1 MNNSSNGKGNVS
13 SGYSD
18 VKQRT
23 EKIISVLHDFSTLV
37 GAESKDAAQLETGGN
52 IAPGLGFME
61 DAGALKGF
69 ASDLSHGLFN
79 MIVLG
84 TFKNGKSTLL
94 NALLGS
100 KTLPARA
107 APATAI
113 ITILVR
119 GESKDVAVYEVDKET
134 PRMLSWDEFFKEF
147 QLTKEDQE
155 TLEKKQFIDRF
166 QKIRHAQIE
175 CMHPL
180 IDNGVKLI
188 DSPGLEE
195 HISRTKVTTNF
206 LKQSQAVILV
216 LDATKILSQAE
227 RKFIEQMLGEGR
239 LNNVFFVVNKLNL
252 LEEEDASEIREYVQR
267 ALKHHFLDESGSF
280 DEAFYRRRVFFV
292 NAKGALE
299 ARMTGR
305 SASDNL
311 EATGVPALEKEL
323 EKFLTSEEKV
333 QAALASAVQYLIYV
347 TGKARKKI
355 AEDKVALVQPL
366 GELEQRRAESEKTL
380 KELEKKREDVERTI
394 LLVGDTVKQKV
405 YANLMDYLR
414 EIRDTWP
421 QDAMTLEHMPNIGFA
436 RIAKS
441 TISSAAKQQLT
452 EDLQSDMQHYVE
464 WKLNEWQERIPTIIE
479 SDIEILQKEVE
490 AQLAEFQIK
499 LDEVTKLFA
508 SGAKT
513 VQGPHEVEEGKV
525 SKFIQAG
532 WSVITLDVSGLTGTV
547 MGEGRWSSFFGRIL
561 QQIILVNLVSIIF
574 PPAGL
579 AILVTLAIDALFA
592 RHHINK
598 FKEKF
603 IENFGNQVNETL
615 QKELTQKQDE
625 IYASVAGQFSEIADR
640 LTSNLAAQIKETRT
654 GQEKIIKAKKDA
666 SFSIEK
672 EQKRLDSV
680 GAKLVELFDLV
691 SQAAYGKSYT
701 LEELDRLAKAKA
713 ESYSHV

>member
-1 MNNSSNGKGNVS
+1 
-13 SGYSD
+13 
-18 VKQRT
+18 
-23 EKIISVLHDFSTLV
+23 
-37 GAESKDAAQLETGGN
+37 
-52 IAPGLGFME
+52 ME

-69 ASDLSHGLFN
+69 ASNLSHGLFN

-119 GESKDVAVYEVDKET
+119 GESKDVTVYELEKDE
-134 PRMLSWDEFFKEF
+134 PRVLSWDEFFKEF

-155 TLEKKQFIDRF
+155 TLEKNQFLDRF
-166 QKIRHAQIE
+166 QQIRHAQIE

-180 IDNGVKLI
+180 VDNGVKLI

-239 LNNVFFVVNKLNL
+239 LNNVFFVINKLNL
-252 LEEEDASEIREYVQR
+252 LEDDDANEIREYVQR
-267 ALKHHFLDESGSF
+267 ALKHHFLDEAGNF
-280 DEAFYRRRVFFV
+280 DEEFYQRRVFFV
-292 NAKGALE
+292 NAKGALD
-299 ARMTGR
+299 ARIAGG
-305 SASDNL
+305 SAGDHL
-311 EATGVPALEKEL
+311 EATGVPGLEKALER
-323 EKFLTSEEKV
+323 FLTSEEKV
-333 QAALASAVQYLIYV
+333 RAALASAVQYLIYV

-366 GELEQRRAESEKTL
+366 GELEQRRVQSEQAL
-380 KELEKKREDVERTI
+380 KELERKKEDVERTI

-421 QDAMTLEHMPNIGFA
+421 QDALMLEHMPNIGFK

-441 TISSAAKQQLT
+441 TISSSAKQELT
-452 EDLQSDMQHYVE
+452 DDLQSDMQHYIE
-464 WKLNEWQERIPTIIE
+464 WKLNEWQERIPTIIH
-479 SDIEILQKEVE
+479 SDIEMLQKEVE
-490 AQLAEFQIK
+490 AQLEEFQIN
-499 LDEVTKLFA
+499 LDKVTKLFS
-508 SGAKT
+508 SGAKSIH
-513 VQGPHEVEEGKV
+513 GMHEVEEGKV

-532 WSVITLDVSGLTGTV
+532 WSVVTLDVSGVAGSV
-547 MGEGRWSSFFGRIL
+547 MGEGKWSSFFGRLL

-603 IENFGNQVNETL
+603 IENFGNEVNETL

-625 IYASVAGQFSEIADR
+625 IYASVAGQFSEIADK
-640 LTSNLAAQIKETRT
+640 LTTNLAAQIKETRA

-666 SFSIEK
+666 GFSIEK
-672 EQKRLDSV
+672 EQKRLDAV
-680 GAKLVELFDLV
+680 GVKLVELFDLM
-691 SQAAYGKSYT
+691 SQAAYGKSYS
-701 LEELDRLAKAKA
+701 LEELDRLATAKA